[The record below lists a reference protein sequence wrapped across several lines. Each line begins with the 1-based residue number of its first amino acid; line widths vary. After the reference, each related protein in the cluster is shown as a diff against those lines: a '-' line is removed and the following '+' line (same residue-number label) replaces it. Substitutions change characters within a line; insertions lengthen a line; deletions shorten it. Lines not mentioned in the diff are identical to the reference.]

1 MNHILVNTFYTLT
14 EMADSI
20 GESMPDAV
28 SEVVENPSLIKRW
41 LDSATPKVISFA
53 IQLVITVVILLVGLK
68 VINVIVRVLKR
79 SFERGNVEKGVATF
93 LCSVIKYILYFILV
107 MILLSQFGV
116 TTGSVVAV
124 LGSAGLTVGLA
135 LQGSLANFAGG
146 VLILVLKPFVVGDYI
161 LAEGTEGTVEGI
173 TIFYTRLLSIDNKL
187 VVIPN
192 GTLSNSIITNVSHM
206 DIRRVDIRVGVDY
219 ASDLAK
225 VKDVMM
231 NVATSDEAVLK
242 DSQIDVFVA
251 ELADSSVNMEVRV
264 WVNNA
269 DYWATK
275 WRMTEN
281 IKNAFE
287 ENGIEIPYPHMHI
300 MNESNH

>member
-1 MNHILVNTFYTLT
+1 MNHVLVNTFYTLT
-14 EMADSI
+14 EMADHI

-28 SEVVENPSLIKRW
+28 SDVVENPSLIKRW

-53 IQLVITVVILLVGLK
+53 IQLVIAVVILLVGLK
-68 VINVIVRVLKR
+68 VIKVIVRMLKR
-79 SFERGNVEKGVATF
+79 SFERSNVEKGVATF
-93 LCSVIKYILYFILV
+93 LCSMVKYILCFILV

-161 LAEGTEGTVEGI
+161 LTEGTEGTVEGI
-173 TIFYTRLLSIDNKL
+173 TIFYTRLLSVDNKL
-187 VVIPN
+187 IVIPN

-219 ASDLAK
+219 ASNLAK

-231 NVATSDEAVLK
+231 AVAASDEAVIK

-269 DYWATK
+269 DYWTTK